1 MSCLWFL
8 ETKPLVGGERKP
20 VGELTLKAALTDYEE
35 ILI

>member
-1 MSCLWFL
+1 MSCFWLL
-8 ETKPLVGGERKP
+8 GNKKLGESDRGA